1 MAFGMQALRDAK
13 IDVDRSNRLSSVDE
27 VGGEEEEL
35 IEYATLIEPSPP
47 AQRATPIEPL
57 ARVAET
63 AAVAEGGD
71 NSRHS
76 NFPPAY
82 PGKKLR
88 PVKLKRFASL
98 DPPTVVA
105 VEGEDEE
112 DATTEEG
119 VPEAANRPNRRELMK
134 PQKKRTGNCC
144 SSRPTTSA

>member
-13 IDVDRSNRLSSVDE
+13 IDCPMYLVDISRTRPETRPEPKLQPKPQPEQPLSTVR
-27 VGGEEEEL
+27 
-35 IEYATLIEPSPP
+35 EY
-47 AQRATPIEPL
+47 ATPIEPP

-119 VPEAANRPNRRELMK
+119 VPEARITAMK
-134 PQKKRTGNCC
+134 PKKKRTGNCC